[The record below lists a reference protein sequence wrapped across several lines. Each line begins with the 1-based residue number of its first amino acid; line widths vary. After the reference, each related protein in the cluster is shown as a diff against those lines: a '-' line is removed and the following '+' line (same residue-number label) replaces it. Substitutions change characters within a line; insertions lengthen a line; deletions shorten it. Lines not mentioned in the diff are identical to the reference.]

1 MVLEGVPSKD
11 GSSGSAR
18 TLQITRLWFRIQNTL
33 IQVLLN
39 LTRTKDINNI
49 KYQRC
54 N

>member
-1 MVLEGVPSKD
+1 MVVEGVPSKD

-18 TLQITRLWFRIQNTL
+18 TLQITKLWLRIQNTL

-39 LTRTKDINNI
+39 LTRKKDIKNI
-49 KYQRC
+49 KCQRC